1 MDYDKEEFIKKL
13 RIRKLLPEE
22 CFELMG
28 MTKEDCIKARNL
40 GVSNSQL
47 YKQAGN
53 GLISNCVQYIMEH
66 LYKVTEDDNYITT
79 DEEMVSNG
87 YGV

>member
-1 MDYDKEEFIKKL
+1 MDKEEFIKKL

-22 CFELMG
+22 CFILMG
-28 MTKEDCIKARNL
+28 MTEEDCIKCREV

-53 GLISNCVQYIMEH
+53 GLVSNCVQLIMER
-66 LYKVTEDDNYITT
+66 LYKTIADPTYECW
-79 DEEMVSNG
+79 DEIMVKNG
-87 YGV
+87 YGA

>member
-1 MDYDKEEFIKKL
+1 MDNEEFIKKL
-13 RIRKLLPEE
+13 HIRKLTPEE

-28 MTKEDCIKARNL
+28 MTKEDCVKAREL

-47 YKQAGN
+47 YKIAGN
-53 GLISNCVQYIMEH
+53 GLITNCVQLLMEH
-66 LYKVTEDDNYITT
+66 LYKTTENPEYECW